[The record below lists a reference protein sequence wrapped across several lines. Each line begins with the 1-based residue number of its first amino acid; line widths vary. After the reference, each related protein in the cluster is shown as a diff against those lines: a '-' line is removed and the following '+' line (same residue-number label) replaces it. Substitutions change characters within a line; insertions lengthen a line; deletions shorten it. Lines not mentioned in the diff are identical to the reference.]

1 MVTFDQ
7 MKDLIILVTLT
18 WLHLTNESFNHIS
31 YINMVTFDQM
41 KDLIILVTLTW
52 LHLTK

>member
-7 MKDLIILVTLT
+7 MKD
-18 WLHLTNESFNHIS
+18 FNHIS

>member
-18 WLHLTNESFNHIS
+18 WLHVQI
-31 YINMVTFDQM
+31 DQL

>member
-1 MVTFDQ
+1 MVTFHQ
-7 MKDLIILVTLT
+7 IKALIILV
-18 WLHLTNESFNHIS
+18 NHIS

>member
-7 MKDLIILVTLT
+7 MKALIILVTLT
-18 WLHLTNESFNHIS
+18 WLHLTKL
-31 YINMVTFDQM
+31 